1 MEDFSEFNLSSGLQN
16 SLERLGYTKPTD
28 IQKQAIPHILAGKD
42 VLGTAQ
48 TGTGKTGAFLI
59 PLITF
64 LEQKPTEQAI
74 VLAPTRELAQ
84 QIFKVAL
91 EMVKHNRS
99 LRLAL
104 LIGGDAMS
112 KQLFHLKQKPR
123 IIIGT
128 PGRVNDHLNRGTLDL
143 SHTSFVVLD
152 ETDRMLD
159 MGFGIQI
166 DDIFKH
172 MPKERQT
179 ALFSATLPKQI
190 LKLVDNYLTE
200 PVRVSSGELNTVAK
214 NIEQKVMKVQNK
226 QTALEELL
234 PTLQGTIIIFVK
246 TQRSADRIMLQ
257 LRHAKYKVD
266 ALHGGLRQGRRT
278 SVIKNYR
285 DQRFNI
291 LVATDIAARGLDIP
305 HIAYVIN
312 YDLPDNPE
320 DFIHRLGRTAR
331 AERDG
336 IAISFV
342 GGDDQQKWR
351 NIERFLDGKEVQSSN
366 YKPRKHYQRKPS
378 SYHPRVGYA
387 GHSKHGNYNHGN
399 FNREGMHEGRGHHKP
414 LSSHHNYSTHKHY
427 GHKSSERNKHGSS
440 MFGYRKEKEDFN
452 N

>member
-1 MEDFSEFNLSSGLQN
+1 MEDFSEFNLSAGLQN
-16 SLERLGYTKPTD
+16 SLERLGYAKPTD
-28 IQKQAIPHILAGKD
+28 IQKQAIPSILAGKD

-64 LEQKPTEQAI
+64 LEKTPTEKAI
-74 VLAPTRELAQ
+74 ILAPTRELAQ

-91 EMVKHNRS
+91 DMIKHDRN

-104 LIGGDAMS
+104 LIGGDSMT

-143 SHTSFVVLD
+143 SHTSFAVLD

-159 MGFGIQI
+159 MGFGVQI

-172 MPKERQT
+172 MPEKRQT

-190 LKLVDNYLTE
+190 LRLVNNYLIE
-200 PVRVSSGELNTVAK
+200 PVRVTSGELNSVAK
-214 NIEQKVMKVQNK
+214 NIQQKVMKVQNK

-234 PTLQGTIIIFVK
+234 PTLEGTIIIFVK
-246 TQRSADRIMLQ
+246 TQRSAERIMLQ
-257 LRHAKYKVD
+257 LRHSKYKVD
-266 ALHGGLRQGRRT
+266 VLHGGLRQGRRT

-285 DQRFNI
+285 DKRFNI

-305 HIAYVIN
+305 HIAYVLN

-331 AERDG
+331 AERNG

-342 GGDDQQKWR
+342 GSDDGQKWK
-351 NIERFLDGKEVQSSN
+351 NIERFLEGKEVQSSN
-366 YKPRKHYQRKPS
+366 YKPRRNHTRKPS
-378 SYHPRVGYA
+378 SYNPKGSY
-387 GHSKHGNYNHGN
+387 GKHGNYSGGN
-399 FNREGMHEGRGHHKP
+399 FRDSMNEGRGHHKP
-414 LSSHHNYSTHKHY
+414 LSSHHNYSPHKPY
-427 GHKSSERNKHGSS
+427 GNKGTERFKYSSNNSGL
-440 MFGYRKEKEDFN
+440 RKDKEDFN
-452 N
+452 Y

>member
-1 MEDFSEFNLSSGLQN
+1 MEDFSEFNLSTGLQN
-16 SLERLGYTKPTD
+16 SLERLGYIKPTD
-28 IQKQAIPHILAGKD
+28 IQKQAIPNILAGKD

-64 LEQKPTEQAI
+64 LEKTPTARAI
-74 VLAPTRELAQ
+74 ILAPTRELAQ
-84 QIFKVAL
+84 QIFKVTL
-91 EMVKHNRS
+91 DMIKHDRNM
-99 LRLAL
+99 RLAL
-104 LIGGDAMS
+104 LIGGDSMT

-128 PGRVNDHLNRGTLDL
+128 PGRVNDHLNRSTLDL
-143 SHTSFVVLD
+143 SHTSFAVLD

-190 LKLVDNYLTE
+190 LRLVNNYLLE
-200 PVRVSSGELNTVAK
+200 PVRVTSGELNTVAK
-214 NIEQKVMKVQNK
+214 NIQQKVMQVHNK
-226 QTALEELL
+226 QNSLEELL
-234 PTLQGTIIIFVK
+234 PTLEGTIIIFVK
-246 TQRSADRIMLQ
+246 TQRSAERIMLQ

-266 ALHGGLRQGRRT
+266 VLHGGLRQGRRT

-285 DQRFNI
+285 DKKFNI

-336 IAISFV
+336 IAISFI
-342 GGDDQQKWR
+342 GTDDSQKWK
-351 NIERFLDGKEVQSSN
+351 NIERFLEGKEVQSSN
-366 YKPRKHYQRKPS
+366 YKPRKSYPRKMS
-378 SYHPRVGYA
+378 GYHA
-387 GHSKHGNYNHGN
+387 KSGHNAYGKQGNLNHGN
-399 FNREGMHEGRGHHKP
+399 SHRDGNRLEGKVHHKP
-414 LSSHHNYSTHKHY
+414 LSSHSYSPHKPYGSKSAERHKHH
-427 GHKSSERNKHGSS
+427 GFGLPRNK
-440 MFGYRKEKEDFN
+440 ENFN
-452 N
+452 H